1 MRKSTR
7 EKLKKPLPLREILG
21 GALKNSKINIDL
33 QTCKLW
39 DLWDHIVGP
48 AIARNAQPD
57 AIKGNLLIVHVA
69 ESTWMHHLQFIKED
83 MVKQLNEALGKE
95 AISDIRFKVGSL

>member
-1 MRKSTR
+1 MRKPIR
-7 EKLKKPLPLREILG
+7 EKLKKPMPLGEILEN
-21 GALKNSKINIDL
+21 ALKASKINIDL
-33 QTCKLW
+33 RACKLW

-48 AIARNAQPD
+48 AIARNAQPE
-57 AIKGNLLIVHVA
+57 AIKGNLLIVRVA
-69 ESTWMHHLQFIKED
+69 GSPWMHHLQFMKDD